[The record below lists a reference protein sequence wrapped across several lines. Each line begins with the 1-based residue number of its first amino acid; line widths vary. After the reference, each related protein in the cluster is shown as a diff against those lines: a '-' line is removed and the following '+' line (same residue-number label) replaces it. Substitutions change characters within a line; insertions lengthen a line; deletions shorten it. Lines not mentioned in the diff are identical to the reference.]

1 MIALRMVMLPLTIA
15 TDMVT
20 LVTGMDKLV
29 PDMVT
34 QAIVVVMAT
43 VTFILVSKMERYPS
57 LVKIMAMALD
67 DLNMLLL
74 PLA

>member
-1 MIALRMVMLPLTIA
+1 MVMLPLTIA

-34 QAIVVVMAT
+34 QAIVIVMAT
-43 VTFILVSKMERYPS
+43 VTFILVSKMGKYPS

-74 PLA
+74 LLT

>member
-1 MIALRMVMLPLTIA
+1 
-15 TDMVT
+15 
-20 LVTGMDKLV
+20 MDKLV

-34 QAIVVVMAT
+34 QAIVIVMAT
-43 VTFILVSKMERYPS
+43 VTFILVSKMGKYPS

-74 PLA
+74 LLP